1 MKILAT
7 AKRVLLQ
14 LVHDPRTLA
23 LIVVAPCL
31 FLTIL
36 RYMLDTQR
44 VTFNRIGALM
54 LGIFPSILM
63 FIITSIAMLRERR
76 SGTLERLMTLPLAKP
91 SLLVG
96 YGLAL
101 AVMTIIQVLAVV
113 VLAVFGL
120 GLSIDHFGVLL
131 GVALCS
137 GWLGVALGLFA
148 SAYARSEFQA
158 VQFMPAFVLP
168 QLLLSGFFVPI
179 GTMQVFLQ
187 RFSDILPLTYV
198 VDAIQYVVVNTID
211 VNKLILDL
219 VVIFAFIV
227 TALAAGALTLKRQ
240 S

>member
-1 MKILAT
+1 MKTLAT

-36 RYMLDTQR
+36 RYMLDTQL
-44 VTFNRIGALM
+44 VTFNRIGTLM

-63 FIITSIAMLRERR
+63 FIIASIAMLRERR
-76 SGTLERLMTLPLAKP
+76 SGTLERLMTLPLAKL

-101 AVMTIIQVLAVV
+101 AIMTIIQVLAVV

-120 GLSIDHFGVLL
+120 GLSIGHFGALL

-148 SAYARSEFQA
+148 SAFARSEFQA

-168 QLLLSGFFVPI
+168 QLLLSGFFVPR
-179 GTMQVFLQ
+179 GAMQVFLQ
-187 RFSDILPLTYV
+187 WLSDVLPLTYV
-198 VDAIQYVVVNTID
+198 VEAIQSVVVNTID
-211 VNKLILDL
+211 VHKLALDL
-219 VVIFAFIV
+219 IVIFAFIV
-227 TALAAGALTLKRQ
+227 AALAAGALTLKRQ